1 MSFNKIYLRE
11 LKDIKKEYSEDPT
24 GFKKRMIK
32 ADALI
37 GPVSSVRFVEKV
49 MKQK

>member
-1 MSFNKIYLRE
+1 MSFNKIYLRD
-11 LKDIKKEYSEDPT
+11 LKEVKKEFSEDPQ
-24 GFKKRMIK
+24 GFKRRMTK

-49 MKQK
+49 MKTK